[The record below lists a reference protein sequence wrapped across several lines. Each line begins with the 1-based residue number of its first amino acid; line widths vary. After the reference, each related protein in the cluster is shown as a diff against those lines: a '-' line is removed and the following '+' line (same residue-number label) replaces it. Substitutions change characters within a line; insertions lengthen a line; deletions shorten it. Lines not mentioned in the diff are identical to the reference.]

1 MAVLKTNF
9 ENTEIRCV
17 DLPNTNGT
25 LVVAPMLEGER
36 VSIIIKG
43 KQIAKEII
51 KSKDMLT
58 KVFNELVEENNLYRS
73 LVGC

>member
-1 MAVLKTNF
+1 MAVFKTIF
-9 ENTEIRCV
+9 EDTEIRCV

-25 LVVAPMLEGER
+25 LVIAPMLEGER
-36 VSIIIKG
+36 VSIIIQG

-51 KSKDMLT
+51 KSKEML
-58 KVFNELVEENNLYRS
+58 KNVFNELVAEQTLFRS

>member
-1 MAVLKTNF
+1 MPVLKTNF
-9 ENTEIRCV
+9 EGTEIRCV